1 MKFKLVKI
9 KEKGLYSV
17 PVNPG
22 ILRTAKLYMPKSKG
36 KGHQV
41 LCMGAVEGKAGDIQC
56 LRNL

>member
-1 MKFKLVKI
+1 M
-9 KEKGLYSV
+9 

-41 LCMGAVEGKAGDIQC
+41 LCVGAVEGKAGDI
-56 LRNL
+56 